1 MSKYLVSVSLL
12 LLSSLAACGSTPESE
27 PAGNPQP
34 QPQVTDPVAVAEP
47 EPETEPQAPG
57 LLASLKPQPVKAT
70 PLPPWQAE
78 GVRTAFSRAG
88 TYLLKWRPVDGEVPK
103 NKHFEID
110 LWLFKPGD
118 ELVPFGGAT
127 IATRGWMPD
136 HGHGMVRQPR
146 SRQLEEGHYRISGML
161 LHMGGLWQL
170 FFDVVVDGQAES
182 TQFDLTL

>member
-1 MSKYLVSVSLL
+1 MTKFPAILPLL
-12 LLSSLAACGSTPESE
+12 LLLPTAACGSTQEPDPVVVVEPIADPPAPKDPQPNEPVE
-27 PAGNPQP
+27 PAEPATQEPVPERQP
-34 QPQVTDPVAVAEP
+34 WEQP
-47 EPETEPQAPG
+47 
-57 LLASLKPQPVKAT
+57 
-70 PLPPWQAE
+70 

-88 TYLLKWRPVDGEVPK
+88 TYLLKWRPVGGEVPK

-110 LWLFKPGD
+110 LWLFKASDPP
-118 ELVPFGGAT
+118 EPFGGAK

-146 SRQLEEGHYRISGML
+146 SQSMGAGHYRIQGML
-161 LHMGGLWQL
+161 LHMGGFWQI

>member
-1 MSKYLVSVSLL
+1 MSKYLVSLSLL
-12 LLSSLAACGSTPESE
+12 LVASLASCRSTPASGT
-27 PAGNPQP
+27 PSSPQP
-34 QPQVTDPVAVAEP
+34 EPQVVESKP
-47 EPETEPQAPG
+47 EPEAELQAQSSG
-57 LLASLKPQPVKAT
+57 LLGHLKPQPVQAA

-88 TYLLKWRPVDGEVPK
+88 TYLLKWRSVGGEVPK